1 MKKQTFAVI
10 GLGRFGGSVCK
21 TLADAGQEVLA
32 IDKYESRVNDYKDI
46 ATQAVVADAQDEDV
60 LRSLGIRNVDHVI
73 VAIGE
78 DIQASILVT
87 LMVKE
92 QGVKYVTAKAQN
104 EYHAKVL
111 EKLGVD
117 RVVHPERDMG
127 VRIGRSLTS
136 KNMVDY
142 LDLDAN
148 FKLAEILITN
158 PEFVGKSLAEMDF
171 RDRYGLNVIAL
182 AHSRQEMVP
191 HVRRDT
197 VFLLSYLRFLCFPA
211 LRLAFACFFATS
223 AFDGAGFFGKTTFL
237 GGVFLSSSAICCL
250 IFGRIALI
258 INVCM
263 QANTPPTKKYSP
275 SPAGETKVITVI
287 ITGLMNIIICICLR
301 CSLGMLSMEIHPC
314 KA

>member
-182 AHSRQEMVP
+182 AHSRQEMVLP
-191 HVRRDT
+191 
-197 VFLLSYLRFLCFPA
+197 
-211 LRLAFACFFATS
+211 S
-223 AFDGAGFFGKTTFL
+223 AGDVLTENDSILVTGPTRAIDKFEELMQKGK
-237 GGVFLSSSAICCL
+237 
-250 IFGRIALI
+250 
-258 INVCM
+258 
-263 QANTPPTKKYSP
+263 
-275 SPAGETKVITVI
+275 
-287 ITGLMNIIICICLR
+287 
-301 CSLGMLSMEIHPC
+301 
-314 KA
+314 

>member
-182 AHSRQEMVP
+182 AHSRQEMVLP
-191 HVRRDT
+191 
-197 VFLLSYLRFLCFPA
+197 
-211 LRLAFACFFATS
+211 S
-223 AFDGAGFFGKTTFL
+223 AGDVLTENDSILVAG
-237 GGVFLSSSAICCL
+237 
-250 IFGRIALI
+250 
-258 INVCM
+258 
-263 QANTPPTKKYSP
+263 PTKAIDKF
-275 SPAGETKVITVI
+275 EE
-287 ITGLMNIIICICLR
+287 LMQKR
-301 CSLGMLSMEIHPC
+301 
-314 KA
+314 K

>member
-60 LRSLGIRNVDHVI
+60 LRSLEIRNVDHVI

-182 AHSRQEMVP
+182 AHSRQEMVLP
-191 HVRRDT
+191 
-197 VFLLSYLRFLCFPA
+197 
-211 LRLAFACFFATS
+211 S
-223 AFDGAGFFGKTTFL
+223 AGDVLTENDSILVAGPTRAIDKFEELMQKGK
-237 GGVFLSSSAICCL
+237 
-250 IFGRIALI
+250 
-258 INVCM
+258 
-263 QANTPPTKKYSP
+263 
-275 SPAGETKVITVI
+275 
-287 ITGLMNIIICICLR
+287 
-301 CSLGMLSMEIHPC
+301 
-314 KA
+314 

>member
-10 GLGRFGGSVCK
+10 GLERFGGSVCK

-182 AHSRQEMVP
+182 AHSRQEMVLP
-191 HVRRDT
+191 
-197 VFLLSYLRFLCFPA
+197 
-211 LRLAFACFFATS
+211 S
-223 AFDGAGFFGKTTFL
+223 AGDVLTENDSILVAGPTRAIDKFEELMQKGK
-237 GGVFLSSSAICCL
+237 
-250 IFGRIALI
+250 
-258 INVCM
+258 
-263 QANTPPTKKYSP
+263 
-275 SPAGETKVITVI
+275 
-287 ITGLMNIIICICLR
+287 
-301 CSLGMLSMEIHPC
+301 
-314 KA
+314 

>member
-60 LRSLGIRNVDHVI
+60 LRSLGIRNVDHII

-182 AHSRQEMVP
+182 AHSRQEMVLP
-191 HVRRDT
+191 
-197 VFLLSYLRFLCFPA
+197 
-211 LRLAFACFFATS
+211 S
-223 AFDGAGFFGKTTFL
+223 AGDVLTENDSILVAGPTRAIDKFEELMQKGK
-237 GGVFLSSSAICCL
+237 
-250 IFGRIALI
+250 
-258 INVCM
+258 
-263 QANTPPTKKYSP
+263 
-275 SPAGETKVITVI
+275 
-287 ITGLMNIIICICLR
+287 
-301 CSLGMLSMEIHPC
+301 
-314 KA
+314 

>member
-158 PEFVGKSLAEMDF
+158 PEFFGKSLAEMDF

-182 AHSRQEMVP
+182 AHSRQEMVLP
-191 HVRRDT
+191 
-197 VFLLSYLRFLCFPA
+197 
-211 LRLAFACFFATS
+211 S
-223 AFDGAGFFGKTTFL
+223 AGDVLTENDSILVAGPTRAIDKFEELMQKGK
-237 GGVFLSSSAICCL
+237 
-250 IFGRIALI
+250 
-258 INVCM
+258 
-263 QANTPPTKKYSP
+263 
-275 SPAGETKVITVI
+275 
-287 ITGLMNIIICICLR
+287 
-301 CSLGMLSMEIHPC
+301 
-314 KA
+314 

>member
-60 LRSLGIRNVDHVI
+60 LRSLGIRNVDRVI

-182 AHSRQEMVP
+182 AHSRQEMVLP
-191 HVRRDT
+191 
-197 VFLLSYLRFLCFPA
+197 
-211 LRLAFACFFATS
+211 S
-223 AFDGAGFFGKTTFL
+223 AGDVLTENDSILVAGPTRAIDKFEELMQKGK
-237 GGVFLSSSAICCL
+237 
-250 IFGRIALI
+250 
-258 INVCM
+258 
-263 QANTPPTKKYSP
+263 
-275 SPAGETKVITVI
+275 
-287 ITGLMNIIICICLR
+287 
-301 CSLGMLSMEIHPC
+301 
-314 KA
+314 

>member
-182 AHSRQEMVP
+182 AHSRQEMVLP
-191 HVRRDT
+191 
-197 VFLLSYLRFLCFPA
+197 
-211 LRLAFACFFATS
+211 S
-223 AFDGAGFFGKTTFL
+223 AGDVLTENDSILVAGPTR
-237 GGVFLSSSAICCL
+237 AIDK
-250 IFGRIALI
+250 F
-258 INVCM
+258 
-263 QANTPPTKKYSP
+263 
-275 SPAGETKVITVI
+275 E
-287 ITGLMNIIICICLR
+287 
-301 CSLGMLSMEIHPC
+301 E
-314 KA
+314 

>member
-127 VRIGRSLTS
+127 VRIWRSLTS

-182 AHSRQEMVP
+182 AHSRQEMVLP
-191 HVRRDT
+191 
-197 VFLLSYLRFLCFPA
+197 
-211 LRLAFACFFATS
+211 S
-223 AFDGAGFFGKTTFL
+223 AGDVLTENDSILVAGPTRAIDKFEELMQKGK
-237 GGVFLSSSAICCL
+237 
-250 IFGRIALI
+250 
-258 INVCM
+258 
-263 QANTPPTKKYSP
+263 
-275 SPAGETKVITVI
+275 
-287 ITGLMNIIICICLR
+287 
-301 CSLGMLSMEIHPC
+301 
-314 KA
+314 

>member
-182 AHSRQEMVP
+182 AHSRQEMVLP
-191 HVRRDT
+191 
-197 VFLLSYLRFLCFPA
+197 
-211 LRLAFACFFATS
+211 S
-223 AFDGAGFFGKTTFL
+223 AGDVLTENDSILVAGPTRASDKFEELMQKGK
-237 GGVFLSSSAICCL
+237 
-250 IFGRIALI
+250 
-258 INVCM
+258 
-263 QANTPPTKKYSP
+263 
-275 SPAGETKVITVI
+275 
-287 ITGLMNIIICICLR
+287 
-301 CSLGMLSMEIHPC
+301 
-314 KA
+314 

>member
-182 AHSRQEMVP
+182 AHSRQEMV
-191 HVRRDT
+191 
-197 VFLLSYLRFLCFPA
+197 LLS
-211 LRLAFACFFATS
+211 
-223 AFDGAGFFGKTTFL
+223 AGDVLTENDSILVAGPTRAIDKFEELMQKGK
-237 GGVFLSSSAICCL
+237 
-250 IFGRIALI
+250 
-258 INVCM
+258 
-263 QANTPPTKKYSP
+263 
-275 SPAGETKVITVI
+275 
-287 ITGLMNIIICICLR
+287 
-301 CSLGMLSMEIHPC
+301 
-314 KA
+314 

>member
-21 TLADAGQEVLA
+21 TLANAGQEVLA

-158 PEFVGKSLAEMDF
+158 SEFVGKSLAEMDF

-182 AHSRQEMVP
+182 AHSRQEMVLP
-191 HVRRDT
+191 SAGDV
-197 VFLLSYLRFLCFPA
+197 LSENDSILV
-211 LRLAFACFFATS
+211 
-223 AFDGAGFFGKTTFL
+223 AGPTRAIDKFEELMQKGK
-237 GGVFLSSSAICCL
+237 
-250 IFGRIALI
+250 
-258 INVCM
+258 
-263 QANTPPTKKYSP
+263 
-275 SPAGETKVITVI
+275 
-287 ITGLMNIIICICLR
+287 
-301 CSLGMLSMEIHPC
+301 
-314 KA
+314 

>member
-21 TLADAGQEVLA
+21 TLAYAGQEVLA

-182 AHSRQEMVP
+182 AHSRQEMVLP
-191 HVRRDT
+191 
-197 VFLLSYLRFLCFPA
+197 
-211 LRLAFACFFATS
+211 S
-223 AFDGAGFFGKTTFL
+223 AGDVLTENDSILVAGPTRAIDKFEELMQKGK
-237 GGVFLSSSAICCL
+237 
-250 IFGRIALI
+250 
-258 INVCM
+258 
-263 QANTPPTKKYSP
+263 
-275 SPAGETKVITVI
+275 
-287 ITGLMNIIICICLR
+287 
-301 CSLGMLSMEIHPC
+301 
-314 KA
+314 

>member
-92 QGVKYVTAKAQN
+92 QGVGYVTAKAQN

-158 PEFVGKSLAEMDF
+158 SEFVGKSLAEMDF

-182 AHSRQEMVP
+182 AHSRQEMVLP
-191 HVRRDT
+191 SAGDV
-197 VFLLSYLRFLCFPA
+197 LSEDDSILV
-211 LRLAFACFFATS
+211 
-223 AFDGAGFFGKTTFL
+223 AGPTRAIDKFEELMQKGK
-237 GGVFLSSSAICCL
+237 
-250 IFGRIALI
+250 
-258 INVCM
+258 
-263 QANTPPTKKYSP
+263 
-275 SPAGETKVITVI
+275 
-287 ITGLMNIIICICLR
+287 
-301 CSLGMLSMEIHPC
+301 
-314 KA
+314 

>member
-158 PEFVGKSLAEMDF
+158 SEFVGKSLAEMDF

-182 AHSRQEMVP
+182 AHSRQEMVLP
-191 HVRRDT
+191 
-197 VFLLSYLRFLCFPA
+197 
-211 LRLAFACFFATS
+211 S
-223 AFDGAGFFGKTTFL
+223 AGAVLTENDSILVAGPTR
-237 GGVFLSSSAICCL
+237 AIDKFEEL
-250 IFGRIALI
+250 
-258 INVCM
+258 M
-263 QANTPPTKKYSP
+263 QKRK
-275 SPAGETKVITVI
+275 
-287 ITGLMNIIICICLR
+287 
-301 CSLGMLSMEIHPC
+301 
-314 KA
+314 

>member
-158 PEFVGKSLAEMDF
+158 SEFVGKSLAEMDF

-182 AHSRQEMVP
+182 AHSRQEMVLP
-191 HVRRDT
+191 
-197 VFLLSYLRFLCFPA
+197 
-211 LRLAFACFFATS
+211 S
-223 AFDGAGFFGKTTFL
+223 AGDVLTENDSILVAGSTRAIDKFEELMQKGK
-237 GGVFLSSSAICCL
+237 
-250 IFGRIALI
+250 
-258 INVCM
+258 
-263 QANTPPTKKYSP
+263 
-275 SPAGETKVITVI
+275 
-287 ITGLMNIIICICLR
+287 
-301 CSLGMLSMEIHPC
+301 
-314 KA
+314 

>member
-182 AHSRQEMVP
+182 AHSRQEMVLP
-191 HVRRDT
+191 
-197 VFLLSYLRFLCFPA
+197 
-211 LRLAFACFFATS
+211 S
-223 AFDGAGFFGKTTFL
+223 AGDVLTENDSILVAGPTRAIDKFEELMQKGK
-237 GGVFLSSSAICCL
+237 
-250 IFGRIALI
+250 
-258 INVCM
+258 
-263 QANTPPTKKYSP
+263 
-275 SPAGETKVITVI
+275 
-287 ITGLMNIIICICLR
+287 
-301 CSLGMLSMEIHPC
+301 
-314 KA
+314 

>member
-60 LRSLGIRNVDHVI
+60 LRSLGIRNVEHVI

-182 AHSRQEMVP
+182 AHSRQEMVLP
-191 HVRRDT
+191 
-197 VFLLSYLRFLCFPA
+197 
-211 LRLAFACFFATS
+211 S
-223 AFDGAGFFGKTTFL
+223 AGDVLTENDSILVAGPTRAIDKFEELMQKGK
-237 GGVFLSSSAICCL
+237 
-250 IFGRIALI
+250 
-258 INVCM
+258 
-263 QANTPPTKKYSP
+263 
-275 SPAGETKVITVI
+275 
-287 ITGLMNIIICICLR
+287 
-301 CSLGMLSMEIHPC
+301 
-314 KA
+314 

>member
-158 PEFVGKSLAEMDF
+158 SEFVGKSLAEMDF

-182 AHSRQEMVP
+182 AHSRQEMVLP
-191 HVRRDT
+191 
-197 VFLLSYLRFLCFPA
+197 
-211 LRLAFACFFATS
+211 S
-223 AFDGAGFFGKTTFL
+223 AVDVLTENDSILVAGPTRAIDKFEELMQKGK
-237 GGVFLSSSAICCL
+237 
-250 IFGRIALI
+250 
-258 INVCM
+258 
-263 QANTPPTKKYSP
+263 
-275 SPAGETKVITVI
+275 
-287 ITGLMNIIICICLR
+287 
-301 CSLGMLSMEIHPC
+301 
-314 KA
+314 

>member
-111 EKLGVD
+111 EKLCVD

-158 PEFVGKSLAEMDF
+158 SEFVGKSLAEMDF

-182 AHSRQEMVP
+182 AHSRQEMVLP
-191 HVRRDT
+191 
-197 VFLLSYLRFLCFPA
+197 
-211 LRLAFACFFATS
+211 S
-223 AFDGAGFFGKTTFL
+223 AGDVLTENDSILVAGPTR
-237 GGVFLSSSAICCL
+237 AIDKFEEL
-250 IFGRIALI
+250 
-258 INVCM
+258 M
-263 QANTPPTKKYSP
+263 QKRK
-275 SPAGETKVITVI
+275 
-287 ITGLMNIIICICLR
+287 
-301 CSLGMLSMEIHPC
+301 
-314 KA
+314 

>member
-46 ATQAVVADAQDEDV
+46 GTQAVVADAQDEDV

-158 PEFVGKSLAEMDF
+158 SEFVGKSLAEMDF

-182 AHSRQEMVP
+182 AHSRQEMVLP
-191 HVRRDT
+191 
-197 VFLLSYLRFLCFPA
+197 
-211 LRLAFACFFATS
+211 S
-223 AFDGAGFFGKTTFL
+223 AGDVLTENDSILVAGPTRAIDKFEELMQKGK
-237 GGVFLSSSAICCL
+237 
-250 IFGRIALI
+250 
-258 INVCM
+258 
-263 QANTPPTKKYSP
+263 
-275 SPAGETKVITVI
+275 
-287 ITGLMNIIICICLR
+287 
-301 CSLGMLSMEIHPC
+301 
-314 KA
+314 

>member
-46 ATQAVVADAQDEDV
+46 ATQAVVTDAQDEDV

-182 AHSRQEMVP
+182 AHSRQEMVLP
-191 HVRRDT
+191 
-197 VFLLSYLRFLCFPA
+197 
-211 LRLAFACFFATS
+211 S
-223 AFDGAGFFGKTTFL
+223 AGDVLTENDSILVAGPTRAIDKFEELMQKGK
-237 GGVFLSSSAICCL
+237 
-250 IFGRIALI
+250 
-258 INVCM
+258 
-263 QANTPPTKKYSP
+263 
-275 SPAGETKVITVI
+275 
-287 ITGLMNIIICICLR
+287 
-301 CSLGMLSMEIHPC
+301 
-314 KA
+314 

>member
-46 ATQAVVADAQDEDV
+46 ATQSVVADAQDEDV

-182 AHSRQEMVP
+182 AHSRQEMVLP
-191 HVRRDT
+191 
-197 VFLLSYLRFLCFPA
+197 
-211 LRLAFACFFATS
+211 S
-223 AFDGAGFFGKTTFL
+223 AGDVLTENDSILVAGPTRAIDKFEELMQKGK
-237 GGVFLSSSAICCL
+237 
-250 IFGRIALI
+250 
-258 INVCM
+258 
-263 QANTPPTKKYSP
+263 
-275 SPAGETKVITVI
+275 
-287 ITGLMNIIICICLR
+287 
-301 CSLGMLSMEIHPC
+301 
-314 KA
+314 

>member
-117 RVVHPERDMG
+117 RVVHPERDME

-182 AHSRQEMVP
+182 AHSRQEMVLP
-191 HVRRDT
+191 
-197 VFLLSYLRFLCFPA
+197 
-211 LRLAFACFFATS
+211 S
-223 AFDGAGFFGKTTFL
+223 AGDVLTENDSILVAGPTRAIDKFEELMQKGK
-237 GGVFLSSSAICCL
+237 
-250 IFGRIALI
+250 
-258 INVCM
+258 
-263 QANTPPTKKYSP
+263 
-275 SPAGETKVITVI
+275 
-287 ITGLMNIIICICLR
+287 
-301 CSLGMLSMEIHPC
+301 
-314 KA
+314 

>member
-21 TLADAGQEVLA
+21 TLADSGQEVLA

-148 FKLAEILITN
+148 FKLAEILIAN

-182 AHSRQEMVP
+182 AHSRQEMVLP
-191 HVRRDT
+191 
-197 VFLLSYLRFLCFPA
+197 
-211 LRLAFACFFATS
+211 S
-223 AFDGAGFFGKTTFL
+223 AGDVLTENDSILVAGPTRAIDKFEELMQKGK
-237 GGVFLSSSAICCL
+237 
-250 IFGRIALI
+250 
-258 INVCM
+258 
-263 QANTPPTKKYSP
+263 
-275 SPAGETKVITVI
+275 
-287 ITGLMNIIICICLR
+287 
-301 CSLGMLSMEIHPC
+301 
-314 KA
+314 

>member
-158 PEFVGKSLAEMDF
+158 PKFVGKSLAEMDF

-182 AHSRQEMVP
+182 AHSRQEMVLP
-191 HVRRDT
+191 
-197 VFLLSYLRFLCFPA
+197 
-211 LRLAFACFFATS
+211 S
-223 AFDGAGFFGKTTFL
+223 AGDVLTENDSILVAGPTRAIDKFEELMQKGK
-237 GGVFLSSSAICCL
+237 
-250 IFGRIALI
+250 
-258 INVCM
+258 
-263 QANTPPTKKYSP
+263 
-275 SPAGETKVITVI
+275 
-287 ITGLMNIIICICLR
+287 
-301 CSLGMLSMEIHPC
+301 
-314 KA
+314 

>member
-32 IDKYESRVNDYKDI
+32 IDKYESRVNDYKGI

-158 PEFVGKSLAEMDF
+158 SEFVGKSLAEMDF

-182 AHSRQEMVP
+182 AHSRQEMVLP
-191 HVRRDT
+191 
-197 VFLLSYLRFLCFPA
+197 
-211 LRLAFACFFATS
+211 S
-223 AFDGAGFFGKTTFL
+223 AGDVLTENDSILVAGPTR
-237 GGVFLSSSAICCL
+237 AIDKFEEL
-250 IFGRIALI
+250 
-258 INVCM
+258 M
-263 QANTPPTKKYSP
+263 QKSK
-275 SPAGETKVITVI
+275 
-287 ITGLMNIIICICLR
+287 
-301 CSLGMLSMEIHPC
+301 
-314 KA
+314 

>member
-182 AHSRQEMVP
+182 AHSRQEMVLP
-191 HVRRDT
+191 
-197 VFLLSYLRFLCFPA
+197 
-211 LRLAFACFFATS
+211 S
-223 AFDGAGFFGKTTFL
+223 AGDVLTENDSILDAGPTRAIDKFEELMQKGK
-237 GGVFLSSSAICCL
+237 
-250 IFGRIALI
+250 
-258 INVCM
+258 
-263 QANTPPTKKYSP
+263 
-275 SPAGETKVITVI
+275 
-287 ITGLMNIIICICLR
+287 
-301 CSLGMLSMEIHPC
+301 
-314 KA
+314 

>member
-21 TLADAGQEVLA
+21 TLVDAGQEVLA

-46 ATQAVVADAQDEDV
+46 ATQSVVADAQDEDV

-182 AHSRQEMVP
+182 AHSRQEMVLP
-191 HVRRDT
+191 
-197 VFLLSYLRFLCFPA
+197 
-211 LRLAFACFFATS
+211 S
-223 AFDGAGFFGKTTFL
+223 AGDVLTENDSILVAGPTRAIDKFEELMQKGK
-237 GGVFLSSSAICCL
+237 
-250 IFGRIALI
+250 
-258 INVCM
+258 
-263 QANTPPTKKYSP
+263 
-275 SPAGETKVITVI
+275 
-287 ITGLMNIIICICLR
+287 
-301 CSLGMLSMEIHPC
+301 
-314 KA
+314 

>member
-92 QGVKYVTAKAQN
+92 QGVKYVTVKAQN

-182 AHSRQEMVP
+182 AHSRQEMVLP
-191 HVRRDT
+191 
-197 VFLLSYLRFLCFPA
+197 
-211 LRLAFACFFATS
+211 S
-223 AFDGAGFFGKTTFL
+223 AGDVLTENDSILVAGPTRAIDKFEELMQKGK
-237 GGVFLSSSAICCL
+237 
-250 IFGRIALI
+250 
-258 INVCM
+258 
-263 QANTPPTKKYSP
+263 
-275 SPAGETKVITVI
+275 
-287 ITGLMNIIICICLR
+287 
-301 CSLGMLSMEIHPC
+301 
-314 KA
+314 

>member
-1 MKKQTFAVI
+1 MKKQTFAII

-158 PEFVGKSLAEMDF
+158 SEFVGKSLAEMDF

-182 AHSRQEMVP
+182 AHSRQEMVLP
-191 HVRRDT
+191 
-197 VFLLSYLRFLCFPA
+197 
-211 LRLAFACFFATS
+211 S
-223 AFDGAGFFGKTTFL
+223 AGDVLTENDSILVAGPTRAIDKFEELMQKGK
-237 GGVFLSSSAICCL
+237 
-250 IFGRIALI
+250 
-258 INVCM
+258 
-263 QANTPPTKKYSP
+263 
-275 SPAGETKVITVI
+275 
-287 ITGLMNIIICICLR
+287 
-301 CSLGMLSMEIHPC
+301 
-314 KA
+314 

>member
-73 VAIGE
+73 VAIGA

-142 LDLDAN
+142 LDLDSN

-182 AHSRQEMVP
+182 AHSRQEMVLP
-191 HVRRDT
+191 
-197 VFLLSYLRFLCFPA
+197 
-211 LRLAFACFFATS
+211 S
-223 AFDGAGFFGKTTFL
+223 AGDVLTENDSILVAGPTRAIDKFEELMQKGK
-237 GGVFLSSSAICCL
+237 
-250 IFGRIALI
+250 
-258 INVCM
+258 
-263 QANTPPTKKYSP
+263 
-275 SPAGETKVITVI
+275 
-287 ITGLMNIIICICLR
+287 
-301 CSLGMLSMEIHPC
+301 
-314 KA
+314 

>member
-182 AHSRQEMVP
+182 AHSRQEMVLP
-191 HVRRDT
+191 
-197 VFLLSYLRFLCFPA
+197 
-211 LRLAFACFFATS
+211 S
-223 AFDGAGFFGKTTFL
+223 AGDVLTENASILVAGPTRAIDKFEELMQKGK
-237 GGVFLSSSAICCL
+237 
-250 IFGRIALI
+250 
-258 INVCM
+258 
-263 QANTPPTKKYSP
+263 
-275 SPAGETKVITVI
+275 
-287 ITGLMNIIICICLR
+287 
-301 CSLGMLSMEIHPC
+301 
-314 KA
+314 

>member
-21 TLADAGQEVLA
+21 TLADSGQEVLA

-182 AHSRQEMVP
+182 AHSRQEMVLP
-191 HVRRDT
+191 
-197 VFLLSYLRFLCFPA
+197 
-211 LRLAFACFFATS
+211 S
-223 AFDGAGFFGKTTFL
+223 AGDVLTENDSILVAGPTRAIDKFEELMQKGK
-237 GGVFLSSSAICCL
+237 
-250 IFGRIALI
+250 
-258 INVCM
+258 
-263 QANTPPTKKYSP
+263 
-275 SPAGETKVITVI
+275 
-287 ITGLMNIIICICLR
+287 
-301 CSLGMLSMEIHPC
+301 
-314 KA
+314 

>member
-171 RDRYGLNVIAL
+171 RDRYGLHVIAL
-182 AHSRQEMVP
+182 AHSRQEMVLP
-191 HVRRDT
+191 
-197 VFLLSYLRFLCFPA
+197 
-211 LRLAFACFFATS
+211 S
-223 AFDGAGFFGKTTFL
+223 AGDVLTENDSILVAGPTRAIDKFEELMQKGK
-237 GGVFLSSSAICCL
+237 
-250 IFGRIALI
+250 
-258 INVCM
+258 
-263 QANTPPTKKYSP
+263 
-275 SPAGETKVITVI
+275 
-287 ITGLMNIIICICLR
+287 
-301 CSLGMLSMEIHPC
+301 
-314 KA
+314 